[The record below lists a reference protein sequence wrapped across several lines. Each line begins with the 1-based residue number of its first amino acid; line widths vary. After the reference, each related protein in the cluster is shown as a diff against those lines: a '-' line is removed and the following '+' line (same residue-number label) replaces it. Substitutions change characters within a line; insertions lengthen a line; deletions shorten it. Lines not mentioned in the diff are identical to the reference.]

1 MESQMAEPLDYFAKE
16 IGKHCE
22 MIHKKVLDQDISY
35 VSELQE
41 TVAHC
46 QAAKET
52 LKLRDQKQVDHEE
65 LQRFLDT
72 LSLER
77 DRTMSTGK
85 SPGIS
90 GFFQDKIND
99 FKGIDPE
106 KTRQERLGKLEIKIT
121 EVCKLVI

>member
-1 MESQMAEPLDYFAKE
+1 
-16 IGKHCE
+16 
-22 MIHKKVLDQDISY
+22 
-35 VSELQE
+35 
-41 TVAHC
+41 
-46 QAAKET
+46 
-52 LKLRDQKQVDHEE
+52 
-65 LQRFLDT
+65 
-72 LSLER
+72 
-77 DRTMSTGK
+77 MSTGK